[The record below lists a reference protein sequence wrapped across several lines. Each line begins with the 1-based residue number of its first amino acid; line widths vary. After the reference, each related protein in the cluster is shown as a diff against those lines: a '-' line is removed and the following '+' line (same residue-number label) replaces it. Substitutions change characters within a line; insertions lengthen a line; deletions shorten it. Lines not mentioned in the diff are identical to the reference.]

1 MSQELPKEI
10 FDALKENNEVLLETT
25 DVLKEIKDDNEE
37 TIYDKNIINKKES
50 VRTILTPDEKKRY
63 SLIGEEFFKSF
74 FKKLQKLKNDE
85 NMLIK
90 DDVES
95 INKNIEKQYKEK
107 VDESEKSGASWAD
120 ILLLATITFALLKDT
135 IISFFETAKKKFDDF
150 IKRISKPFDNL
161 SFDSILTAL
170 KELVPDI
177 RDIIDTIKKAFNAL
191 VTKIKEEAEK
201 GWKIISDGW
210 AKIWDRINFDSVMR
224 AIKKAFGAI
233 PQAIVDALKGL
244 INMISELFNLDGED
258 TPPPDKPDESEL
270 KKQQDVQMALGAFF
284 LSMQGQVKT
293 TEEIIKD
300 VNKMVDAWMQRA
312 SKFGLGKD
320 AINEKGELSETKVKE
335 TYEKYVT
342 DQLVDLLGHNKK
354 TEGSPGDIEFR
365 KKIQELVAA
374 NRKHIGNTGFDE
386 DKRKELIESA
396 MKLYNL
402 DSSKKDEVEEGIE
415 KQIQEANNVL
425 FGQANAVKSLL
436 LVQGDINDNNAK
448 TAAAA
453 LAAARAQ
460 GLEHDFMFL
469 EARSVIFKSLEEIK
483 KYFTDFESTLNNN
496 ITREIKEG
504 FKNLKLPVN
513 LTVEPVVN
521 EDNSSH
527 TFVIN
532 ALDETKIK
540 LLNDKLTEL
549 NQQTVEE
556 LKNQNATL
564 EKIKKLLEEKKLS
577 SSEPAGKS
585 VVVNQPA
592 PTNDGADTGVGRTG
606 VGLQKQLGK
615 ASGFA

>member
-1 MSQELPKEI
+1 M
-10 FDALKENNEVLLETT
+10 
-25 DVLKEIKDDNEE
+25 
-37 TIYDKNIINKKES
+37 
-50 VRTILTPDEKKRY
+50 
-63 SLIGEEFFKSF
+63 IGEEFFKSF

-107 VDESEKSGASWAD
+107 ADESKKSGASWAD

-170 KELVPDI
+170 EELVPDI
-177 RDIIDTIKKAFNAL
+177 SDIIDTIKKAFNDL
-191 VTKIKEEAEK
+191 VAKIKEEAEK

-210 AKIWDRINFDSVMR
+210 AKIWDRINFDSVMT
-224 AIKKAFGAI
+224 AIKNAFGAI
-233 PQAIVDALKGL
+233 PQAIVDVLKGL

-270 KKQQDVQMALGAFF
+270 KKQQDVQQALGAFF

-300 VNKMVDAWMQRA
+300 VNKMIDAWMQRA

-354 TEGSPGDIEFR
+354 TEGSPGDIEFK